1 VLGIQLFTL
10 YQAFSSPRT
19 IWVWSWEPS
28 ILIGLAL
35 WTLGYI
41 LLVGPIRKRK
51 GWLPLLSWKR
61 QALFH
66 LGTLLA
72 FVALVTPLD
81 HLSDVYLLSAHMIQH
96 MLLLMVAPPLWL
108 LGMPNGW
115 FDAYMSARF
124 EKILRWITNPVV
136 AFLIYNVVF
145 WGWHVPTLYDAA
157 LYNETVHILEHLMFL
172 GVAFIG
178 WWPVLGF
185 LPKAAPRASY
195 PVQMLY
201 LFATMV
207 SSTLLGAIISLATT
221 PIYPFYLNA
230 PPVNGI
236 IPLPPFVNGAR
247 LWGLSIMD
255 DQQIAGLIMWVPVN
269 TMYFV
274 EFMAVLF
281 IWFRKEDKKD
291 RQQTNANDP
300 RTID

>member
-1 VLGIQLFTL
+1 MFVMQFFTINL
-10 YQAFSSPRT
+10 SFSSTRT
-19 IWVWSWEPS
+19 IWIWSWEPS

-35 WTLGYI
+35 WSLGYV

-51 GWLPLLSWKR
+51 GWLPQLSWKR
-61 QALFH
+61 AVLFH
-66 LGTLLA
+66 LGTFTA

-115 FDAYMSARF
+115 FDDYISVRIQ
-124 EKILRWITNPVV
+124 KILRWLTNPVV

-145 WGWHVPTLYDAA
+145 WAWHVPTLYDAA
-157 LYNETVHILEHLMFL
+157 LYNERIHILEHLMFL

-185 LPKAAPRASY
+185 LPKAAPRATY

-207 SSTLLGAIISLATT
+207 SSTLLGAIISLATS

-230 PPVNGI
+230 PPVNGFT
-236 IPLPPFVNGAR
+236 PLPPFANGTR

-269 TMYFV
+269 TLYFI
-274 EFMAVLF
+274 EFMAVLNL
-281 IWFRKEDKKD
+281 WFRKEDKKD
-291 RQQTNANDP
+291 RQGTNEQGP

>member
-1 VLGIQLFTL
+1 MSGTELFTL
-10 YQAFSSPRT
+10 NQAFYSVKT

-51 GWLPLLSWKR
+51 GWTPILSWKR

-66 LGTLLA
+66 LGTLMA

-81 HLSDVYLLSAHMIQH
+81 HLSDIYLLSAHMIQH
-96 MLLLMVAPPLWL
+96 MLLLLVAPPLWL

-115 FDAYMSARF
+115 FDAYITSGRVQKF
-124 EKILRWITNPVV
+124 LRWITNPVV
-136 AFLIYNVVF
+136 AFLIYNFVF
-145 WGWHVPTLYDAA
+145 WGWHVPTFYDAA
-157 LYNETVHILEHLMFL
+157 LYNGYLHIIEHIMFL
-172 GVAFIG
+172 CVAFIG

-185 LPKAAPRASY
+185 LPKTAPRASY

-207 SSTLLGAIISLATT
+207 SSTLLGALISLATS

-230 PPVNGI
+230 PLVSGV
-236 IPLPPFVNGAR
+236 IPLPAFANGSR

-269 TMYFV
+269 TLYFI
-274 EFMAVLF
+274 EFMAMLNL
-281 IWFRKEDKKD
+281 WFRREEKKD
-291 RQQTNANDP
+291 LEESKSN
-300 RTID
+300 

>member
-1 VLGIQLFTL
+1 MLGMQLFTL
-10 YQAFSSPRT
+10 NQSFSSNRT

-35 WTLGYI
+35 WTMGYI

-51 GWLPLLSWKR
+51 GWLPELSWKR

-96 MLLLMVAPPLWL
+96 VLLLMVAPPLWL
-108 LGMPNGW
+108 VGMPQGW
-115 FDAYMSARF
+115 FDDYISARF
-124 EKILRWITNPVV
+124 RKIFSLVTNPVV
-136 AFLIYNVVF
+136 AFLIYNFVF
-145 WGWHVPTLYDAA
+145 WAWHVPTLYDAA
-157 LYNETVHILEHLMFL
+157 LYNETTHIFEHLMFL

-281 IWFRKEDKKD
+281 LWFRKEDKKD